1 MKIIGVIPARMG
13 STRFPGKPLA
23 PLKGKTL
30 LEHVWLRT
38 KQCSALDDVLVA
50 TCDKEI
56 VEAVTRFGGRAV
68 MTSASHE
75 RASDRVAEAV
85 GALAADVVVMV
96 QGDEPMI
103 VPEMIDQALAPLL
116 NEPAVVCSNLAAP
129 IRSEAEFKD
138 PNTIKVVMGSN
149 GDALY
154 FSREPIPSSLRMA
167 FDKLPVFKQVCV
179 IPFRKDFLLRFAK
192 LTPTPLE
199 QAESIDM
206 LRALEHGYPVR
217 LVPTQHR
224 TQSVDTPADLALV
237 ESLMQSSRR
246 DEDGR

>member
-23 PLKGKTL
+23 PLRDKTL

-38 KQCSALDDVLVA
+38 KKCSALDDLLVA
-50 TCDKEI
+50 TCDQEI
-56 VEAVTRFGGRAV
+56 VSAVTRFGGRAV

-75 RASDRVAEAV
+75 RASDRAAEAV
-85 GALAADVVVMV
+85 KNLAADVVVMV

-103 VPEMIDQALAPLL
+103 VPEMIDQALAPLRDD
-116 NEPAVVCSNLAAP
+116 PAVVCSNLAAP
-129 IRSEAEFKD
+129 IGSEAEFKD
-138 PNTIKVVMGSN
+138 PNTIKVVMGLS

-154 FSREPIPSSLRMA
+154 FSREPIPTSNRLR

-179 IPFRKDFLLRFAK
+179 IPFRKDFLMRFTE
-192 LTPTPLE
+192 LSPTPLE

-217 LVPTQHR
+217 LVPTRHK

-237 ESLMQSSRR
+237 ESLMTAR
-246 DEDGR
+246 